1 MQFMETANTLPRNST
16 KSPDGRMTMKKIAAL
31 ALAAVFGLASAA
43 GFAADASAPA
53 AKPAVTAP
61 AKAHHAKKN
70 TIR

>member
-1 MQFMETANTLPRNST
+1 
-16 KSPDGRMTMKKIAAL
+16 MTMKKIAAL

-61 AKAHHAKKN
+61 AKAHAKAHHAKKN